1 MFILIEEISLEV
13 EWPKGYKI
21 GRRAYI
27 TVLDKMIALDLL
39 KTLLSVWTVIVV
51 IIVSQ
56 KFIKILEKAVEGH
69 ISNDTI
75 LTVLGL
81 KTIIVGIML
90 LPAASFMALLMVLGR
105 LYKDQEMSAIAAAG
119 GGAGTLYKA
128 IFLVMLPLG
137 IVTAGLSLYVS
148 PWAENRMQGIMNLDE
163 QSSDI
168 RGIAAGKFSE
178 YSRGDLVFYVENI
191 TADNKMQSVFLQD
204 RKKKHLSI
212 ITSEHSHFEDLP
224 GGRYMVFENGERIQG
239 HPGDYNYVIE
249 KFKEYAVIIEE
260 KAVSNSFNSKA
271 MASQTLWKSTTA
283 KDVAELQNRLTLPLT
298 ILLFAFIAVPLAKI
312 SPRGGIYGSVMLGFL
327 IYFSHGNFSGI
338 AQSWVI
344 KASIPVWPGVF
355 WANLGLFLVGLL
367 LLANWYGVQWVV
379 QSVKKWVSR

>member
-1 MFILIEEISLEV
+1 LIEEIGLEAD
-13 EWPKGYKI
+13 WHPGYKM
-21 GRRAYI
+21 GRRSLV
-27 TVLDKMIALDLL
+27 TVLDRMIALDLL

-81 KTIIVGIML
+81 KTVIVSIML
-90 LPAASFMALLMVLGR
+90 LPAATFMALLMVLGR

-119 GGAGTLYKA
+119 GGAVTLYRA
-128 IFLVMLPLG
+128 IFLVALPLA
-137 IVTAGLSLYVS
+137 ITTTGLSLYVS
-148 PWAENRMQGIMNLDE
+148 PWAETRMQGIMNLDE

-191 TADNKMQSVFLQD
+191 TADNKMQSVFVQN
-204 RKKKHLSI
+204 RKKKDLSI
-212 ITSEHSHFEDLP
+212 ITSENSRFEDLP

-260 KAVSNSFNSKA
+260 KAVSNSLNAKA
-271 MASQTLWKSTTA
+271 VTSRQLWESTAA
-283 KDVAELQNRLTLPLT
+283 KDIAELQSRLSLPLT
-298 ILLFAFIAVPLAKI
+298 ILLFAFLAVPLAKS
-312 SPRGGIYGSVMLGFL
+312 SPRGGIYGSVILGFL
-327 IYFSHGNFSGI
+327 VYFSHGNFSGI
-338 AQSWVI
+338 TQSWVI
-344 KASIPVWPGVF
+344 KGSIPVWPGVF
-355 WANLGLFLVGLL
+355 WANLSLFVIGLL
-367 LLANWYGVQWVV
+367 LLANWYGVQWVA
-379 QSVKKWVSR
+379 QSIKKWVAR